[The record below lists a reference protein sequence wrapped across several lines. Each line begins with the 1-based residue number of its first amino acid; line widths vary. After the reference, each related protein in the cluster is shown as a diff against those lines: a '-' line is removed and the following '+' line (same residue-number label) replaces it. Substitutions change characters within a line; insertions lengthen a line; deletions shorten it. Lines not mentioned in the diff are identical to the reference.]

1 MRPPGIKI
9 CGVTRVEDA
18 RLAVELG
25 AELIG
30 LNFWPQSP
38 RFLSVE
44 EARPIVEV
52 VQGRVRL
59 VGVWVNPTREEVAA
73 TARDLSLD
81 LLQFH
86 GDDDPAAIDWF
97 PDRVIK
103 AVRLGPDP
111 ASVRLDRYERAWGF
125 LFDCAPVGVYGG
137 TGKSWSYERIAS
149 LETSKP
155 VLLAG
160 GLGPENV
167 AAAVVQSGA
176 DFVDVCSGVEAAP
189 GIKDPDLLEEFFK
202 EVRNVQTRD

>member
-1 MRPPGIKI
+1 MKRPGVKI

-18 RLAVELG
+18 RLAVEMG

-38 RFLSVE
+38 RFLSLE
-44 EARPIVEV
+44 AARPIVEEIV
-52 VQGRVRL
+52 GQARS
-59 VGVWVNPTREEVAA
+59 VGVWVNPTRREV
-73 TARDLSLD
+73 TALDEDLSLD

-86 GDDDPAAIDWF
+86 GDQDPAAVDWF

-103 AVRLGPDP
+103 AIRVGPDLDTDRLGEYP
-111 ASVRLDRYERAWGF
+111 RAWGF
-125 LFDCAPVGVYGG
+125 LFDCAPSGVYGG
-137 TGKSWSYERIAS
+137 TGISWSYERIAELQS
-149 LETSKP
+149 SKP

-160 GLGPENV
+160 GLDPDNV
-167 AAAVVQSGA
+167 GAAVVESGA

-189 GIKDPDLLEEFFK
+189 GIKDPDLLQRFIR